1 MMNSLI
7 IQLIGVIA
15 YIILEFSYFKK
26 NKKDILFIQIFSTI
40 AFAIHYYLLG
50 GMTAT
55 VCNLISL
62 LIIIIIYFFEKHDGK
77 NKKVLIL
84 STIPLLILISL
95 FTYENIFS
103 IFPIIA
109 STIVLISF
117 IISNENTIRISG
129 IISALCW
136 MVYAIIYKSYAGIFF
151 EAFSAVSTF
160 IAFLRNFNIK
170 NKNILENKKV
180 IIFDLD
186 GTLID
191 SVNMFN
197 EIYSFLIKNT
207 TGKKILADQIQ
218 DDWDEFAHQS
228 IPGDLFDNFLLYLDK
243 KYSSEVHDIEFL
255 RKMYENIEY
264 KYLSEE
270 IEYKKYAKD
279 VILKLKEK
287 GYILVLA
294 TLSPK
299 SRIDIYNNINKKLI
313 NEFKMNDV
321 FDLILT
327 SEDVKNKKP
336 NPEVYLKVLE
346 KLNVSN
352 EKCLIIEDS
361 LEGVKAANNAEI
373 EVLNIVDK
381 NMYKTQS
388 TIDKLSTYKM
398 NNLKELLKLI

>member
-1 MMNSLI
+1 MNNLV

-15 YIILEFSYFKK
+15 YAILAFSYFKK
-26 NKKDILFIQIFSTI
+26 NKKEILFIQIFSTI
-40 AFAIHYYLLG
+40 AFALHYYLLSG
-50 GMTAT
+50 VTAT

-62 LIIIIIYFFEKHDGK
+62 LIIIIIYFFEKHNGK
-77 NKKVLIL
+77 NKKILIL
-84 STIPLLILISL
+84 STLPLIIIIPF
-95 FTYENIFS
+95 FTYESVFS

-117 IISNENTIRISG
+117 VISNENTIRIAG

-136 MVYAIIYKSYAGIFF
+136 IIYAIIYKSYAGIAF

-160 IAFLRNFNIK
+160 IAFIKNFNIK
-170 NKNILENKKV
+170 NKNILGNKKV

-207 TGKKILADQIQ
+207 TGKNILADQIQ
-218 DDWDEFAHQS
+218 DDWDEFTHQS

-352 EKCLIIEDS
+352 EKCLIVEDS

>member
-1 MMNSLI
+1 MNNLI

-15 YIILEFSYFKK
+15 YAILAFSYFKK
-26 NKKDILFIQIFSTI
+26 KKKDILFIQIFSTI

-62 LIIIIIYFFEKHDGK
+62 LIIIIIYFFEKHNGK
-77 NKKVLIL
+77 NKKILVL
-84 STIPLLILISL
+84 STIPLLVLIAL

-109 STIVLISF
+109 SSIVLISF
-117 IISNENTIRISG
+117 ITSNEDVIRISG

-136 MVYAIIYKSYAGIFF
+136 IVYAIIYKSYAGIIF
-151 EAFSAVSTF
+151 EAFSMFSTS
-160 IAFLRNFNIK
+160 IAFV
-170 NKNILENKKV
+170 KNINLNNKKILKNKKV

-191 SVNMFN
+191 SVNIFN
-197 EIYSFLIKNT
+197 EIYSVLINDITEKN
-207 TGKKILADQIQ
+207 ILADQIQ
-218 DDWDEFAHQS
+218 DDWDEFAHQN
-228 IPGDLFDNFLLYLDK
+228 IPGNLFDNFLIYLDK
-243 KYSSEVHDIEFL
+243 KYSTELHDIDIL
-255 RKMYENIEY
+255 RKKYNNIEY
-264 KYLSEE
+264 EFLSEK
-270 IEYKKYAKD
+270 IGYKKYAKD
-279 VILKLKEK
+279 VVLKIKEK
-287 GYILVLA
+287 GYIL
-294 TLSPK
+294 K

-313 NEFKMNDV
+313 NEFKINDA

-336 NPEVYLKVLE
+336 NPEIYLKVLE
-346 KLNVSN
+346 KLNASKK
-352 EKCLIIEDS
+352 ECLIIEDS
-361 LEGVKAANNAEI
+361 LEGVKAANNAGI

-381 NMYKTQS
+381 NMYKTQR

-398 NNLKELLKLI
+398 NNLKDFLKIL

>member
-1 MMNSLI
+1 MNNLI

-15 YIILEFSYFKK
+15 YAILAFSYFKK
-26 NKKDILFIQIFSTI
+26 KKKDILFIQIFSTI

-50 GMTAT
+50 GVTAT

-62 LIIIIIYFFEKHDGK
+62 LIIIIIYIFEK
-77 NKKVLIL
+77 NNRNSKKILVL
-84 STIPLLILISL
+84 STIPLLVLIAL
-95 FTYENIFS
+95 FTYKNIFS

-109 STIVLISF
+109 SSIVLISF
-117 IISNENTIRISG
+117 IISNEDVIRISG

-136 MVYAIIYKSYAGIFF
+136 IIYAIIYKSYAGIIF
-151 EAFSAVSTF
+151 EAFSMFSTS
-160 IAFLRNFNIK
+160 IAFV
-170 NKNILENKKV
+170 KNINLNNKKILKNKKV

-191 SVNMFN
+191 SVNIFN
-197 EIYSFLIKNT
+197 EIYSVLINDITEKN
-207 TGKKILADQIQ
+207 ILADQIQ
-218 DDWDEFAHQS
+218 DDWDEFAHQN
-228 IPGDLFDNFLLYLDK
+228 IPGNLFDNFLIYLDK
-243 KYSSEVHDIEFL
+243 KYSTELHDIDIL
-255 RKMYENIEY
+255 RKKYNNIEY
-264 KYLSEE
+264 EFLSEK
-270 IEYKKYAKD
+270 IGYKKYAKD
-279 VILKLKEK
+279 VVLKIKEK
-287 GYILVLA
+287 GYILVLV

-313 NEFKMNDV
+313 NEFKINDA

-336 NPEVYLKVLE
+336 NPEIYLKVLE
-346 KLNVSN
+346 KLNASKK
-352 EKCLIIEDS
+352 ECLIIEDS
-361 LEGVKAANNAEI
+361 LEGVKAANNAGI

-398 NNLKELLKLI
+398 NNLKDFLKIL

>member
-1 MMNSLI
+1 MNNLI

-15 YIILEFSYFKK
+15 YVILAFSYFKK
-26 NKKDILFIQIFSTI
+26 NKKDILIIQIFSTI

-50 GMTAT
+50 GITAI

-62 LIIIIIYFFEKHDGK
+62 LIIIIIYFFEKHNGK

-109 STIVLISF
+109 STIVLVSF

-151 EAFSAVSTF
+151 EAFSAISAF
-160 IAFLRNFNIK
+160 IAFLKNFKIK

-197 EIYSFLIKNT
+197 EIYATLINT
-207 TGKKILADQIQ
+207 ITEKVITADQIQ
-218 DDWDEFAHQS
+218 DDWDDVAHQNLS
-228 IPGDLFDNFLLYLDK
+228 GDLYDNFLIYLDK
-243 KYSSEVHDIEFL
+243 KYSTELHDIDIL
-255 RKMYENIEY
+255 RKMYSNIEY
-264 KYLSEE
+264 KYLSEK
-270 IEYKKYAKD
+270 IGYKENAKD
-279 VILKLKEK
+279 VVLKLKQN
-287 GYILVLA
+287 GYTLVLA

-299 SRIDIYNNINKKLI
+299 KVLEIYNNKNQKLI
-313 NEFKMNDV
+313 NEFKINDV
-321 FDLILT
+321 FDLIIT
-327 SEDVKNKKP
+327 YEDVENKKP
-336 NPEVYLKVLE
+336 NPEVYLKVVE
-346 KLNVSN
+346 KLNVS
-352 EKCLIIEDS
+352 KKDCLIIEDS
-361 LEGVKAANNAEI
+361 LEGVKAANNAKI

-388 TIDKLSTYKM
+388 SIDKLSTYKM
-398 NNLKELLKLI
+398 NNLEELLELI

>member
-1 MMNSLI
+1 MNNLI
-7 IQLIGVIA
+7 TQLIGVIA
-15 YIILEFSYFKK
+15 YVLLAFSYFKK

-50 GMTAT
+50 GITAI

-62 LIIIIIYFFEKHDGK
+62 LIIIIIYFFEKHNGK

-109 STIVLISF
+109 STIVLVSF

-160 IAFLRNFNIK
+160 IAFLKNFKIK
-170 NKNILENKKV
+170 NKNILKNKKV

-197 EIYSFLIKNT
+197 EIYATLINIITEKVIT
-207 TGKKILADQIQ
+207 ADQIQ
-218 DDWDEFAHQS
+218 DDWDDVAHQNL
-228 IPGDLFDNFLLYLDK
+228 PGDLYDNFLIYLDK
-243 KYSSEVHDIEFL
+243 KYSTELHDIDIL
-255 RKMYENIEY
+255 RKMYSNIEY
-264 KYLSEE
+264 KYLSE
-270 IEYKKYAKD
+270 IIGYKEYAKD
-279 VILKLKEK
+279 VVLKLKQN
-287 GYILVLA
+287 GYTLVLA

-299 SRIDIYNNINKKLI
+299 KVLEIYNNKNQKLI
-313 NEFKMNDV
+313 NEFKINDV
-321 FDLILT
+321 FDLIIT
-327 SEDVKNKKP
+327 YEDVEKKKP
-336 NPEVYLKVLE
+336 NPEVYLKVVE
-346 KLNVSN
+346 KLNVS
-352 EKCLIIEDS
+352 KKDCLIIEDS
-361 LEGVKAANNAEI
+361 LEGVKAANNAKI